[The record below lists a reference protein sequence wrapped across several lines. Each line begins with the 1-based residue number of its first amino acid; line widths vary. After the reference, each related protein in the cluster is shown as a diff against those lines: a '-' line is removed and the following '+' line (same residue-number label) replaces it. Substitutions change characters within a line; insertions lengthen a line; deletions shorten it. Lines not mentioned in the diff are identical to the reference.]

1 MQPVP
6 GLGGFT
12 SVTGTSPIR
21 KSTVDYF
28 TPINQPIT
36 DNAVV
41 RELLKRSEVA
51 TAEVGQYLG
60 PEYIRSGSL
69 YEGTTHNLA
78 MAR

>member
-1 MQPVP
+1 
-6 GLGGFT
+6 
-12 SVTGTSPIR
+12 
-21 KSTVDYF
+21 VDYF

-51 TAEVGQYLG
+51 TAEVGQNWVLNTFDM
-60 PEYIRSGSL
+60 SL
-69 YEGTTHNLA
+69 SEGTTHNLA